1 MEDNILAHRNNM
13 NKQLM
18 IVKIYITT
26 AERINNKH
34 KLKVLSLG
42 RSEINAN

>member
-1 MEDNILAHRNNM
+1 MEDNVLAHCNNM

-18 IVKIYITT
+18 RVKIYITT
-26 AERINNKH
+26 AERINNKR

-42 RSEINAN
+42 GSEINAN